1 MQGLSDRRLSTM
13 LRLLLQVVAVLL
25 VCVPLSLVVTFVLL
39 PLWSWL
45 EASYKIESV
54 GHSGPAEWCY
64 VLVYGILNL
73 LVFAALWYR
82 WNAANRAKL

>member
-1 MQGLSDRRLSTM
+1 M

>member
-1 MQGLSDRRLSTM
+1 MI
-13 LRLLLQVVAVLL
+13 RLLLQVVAVLL
-25 VCVPLSLVVTFVLL
+25 VCVPLSLLVTFMLL

-82 WNAANRAKL
+82 WKAANRAKL

>member
-1 MQGLSDRRLSTM
+1 MI
-13 LRLLLQVVAVLL
+13 RLLLQVVAVLL
-25 VCVPLSLVVTFVLL
+25 VCVPLSLLVTFVLL

-64 VLVYGILNL
+64 VVVYGILNL
-73 LVFAALWYR
+73 LVFATLWYR
-82 WNAANRAKL
+82 WNAANRALAVKGSR

>member
-1 MQGLSDRRLSTM
+1 M
-13 LRLLLQVVAVLL
+13 LRLLLHVVAVLL

-54 GHSGPAEWCY
+54 GHSGPVEWCY

>member
-1 MQGLSDRRLSTM
+1 MI
-13 LRLLLQVVAVLL
+13 RLLLQVVAVLL
-25 VCVPLSLVVTFVLL
+25 VCVPLSLLVTFMLL

-64 VLVYGILNL
+64 VLVYGIVNL
-73 LVFAALWYR
+73 LVFVVLWYR
-82 WNAANRAKL
+82 WNAANRAQAVKGSR